1 MYDSE
6 GGYVANRDR
15 VRGGASMCFR
25 TSSSLRVSRIG
36 FAPGDCQ
43 QPWSACHS
51 RADIRWRSAHVGNV
65 PLSDQL
71 HRSKTE
77 LFDDLIGAREN

>member
-1 MYDSE
+1 
-6 GGYVANRDR
+6 
-15 VRGGASMCFR
+15 
-25 TSSSLRVSRIG
+25 
-36 FAPGDCQ
+36 
-43 QPWSACHS
+43 
-51 RADIRWRSAHVGNV
+51 V